1 MLIRF
6 EEISKII
13 GFTKTE
19 FRVLV
24 FLTASL
30 LLGAVLH
37 YWGYKPI
44 ETPLHSFNYAK
55 SDSSYNS
62 AQVSLKNVE
71 KRVDSKQELL
81 DFSVN
86 KSTESKADNK
96 ELLENSININIAD
109 IERLMKLPGVGIK
122 TAERIVQ
129 LRNQRSGFT
138 EIDEMLDVKGIG
150 EIKFSRIKK
159 YIFVGK

>member
-30 LLGAVLH
+30 LLGVVLH
-37 YWGYKPI
+37 YWGYKPADS
-44 ETPLHSFNYAK
+44 PMHSFNYSE

-62 AQVSLKNVE
+62 ADISLKNVE

-81 DFSVN
+81 DFSVD
-86 KSTESKADNK
+86 KSTESNADNK
-96 ELLENSININIAD
+96 ELLENSININTAD
-109 IERLMKLPGVGIK
+109 IELLMKLPGVGIK

-138 EIDEMLDVKGIG
+138 TIEEMLDVKGIG
-150 EIKFSRIKK
+150 EVKFSRIKN

>member
-19 FRVLV
+19 FRVVV
-24 FLTASL
+24 FLIASL
-30 LLGAVLH
+30 LLGVALH
-37 YWGYKPI
+37 YWGYEPA
-44 ETPLHSFNYAK
+44 ESPLHTFDYSE
-55 SDSSYNS
+55 SDSIYTS
-62 AQVSLKNVE
+62 ADISLKNVE

-81 DFSVN
+81 DFSVD
-86 KSTESKADNK
+86 KSDESKAGNK
-96 ELLENSININIAD
+96 ELLENSININTAD
-109 IERLMKLPGVGIK
+109 IELLMKLPGVGIK

-138 EIDEMLDVKGIG
+138 EIEEMLDVKGIG